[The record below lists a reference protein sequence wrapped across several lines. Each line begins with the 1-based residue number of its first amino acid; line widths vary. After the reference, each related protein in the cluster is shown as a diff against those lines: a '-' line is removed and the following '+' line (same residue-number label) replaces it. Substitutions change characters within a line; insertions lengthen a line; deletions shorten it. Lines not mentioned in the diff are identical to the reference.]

1 MMTIVHKPYHN
12 NDDNNDNNHKYT
24 SLVKKAETVG
34 QVSKFRVKVPFGNV
48 FLHEIDERYV

>member
-48 FLHEIDERYV
+48 LHQIDERYV